1 MCWSTA
7 GRCIDSTCGTE
18 TPKPLCLIFG
28 EFNQLSLRLQCSC
41 LQVVSL
47 RDFCIVLLLS
57 SNGLA
62 GVDKKPA
69 HSGTDLLFIEV
80 ELTFLIPYVTCI
92 PVYLHMHILLS
103 LSDLKRFPS
112 PQQHVQDGR
121 KESLDGFVS
130 TFSKPLPPDGNA
142 GVFALDCEMV
152 SSPPSSVLCV
162 FIVNL
167 LSLLLIYT

>member
-1 MCWSTA
+1 MDTSHSWFQLMCWITA

-62 GVDKKPA
+62 GVNKKAA

-92 PVYLHMHILLS
+92 PVYLHIHLIYWPYITIMVHFSSFTKFIRP
-103 LSDLKRFPS
+103 KTVP
-112 PQQHVQDGR
+112 
-121 KESLDGFVS
+121 VS
-130 TFSKPLPPDGNA
+130 TATRSGRA
-142 GVFALDCEMV
+142 
-152 SSPPSSVLCV
+152 
-162 FIVNL
+162 
-167 LSLLLIYT
+167 

>member
-1 MCWSTA
+1 MCWITA

-18 TPKPLCLIFG
+18 TPKPLCLISG

-92 PVYLHMHILLS
+92 PVYLHMYILLS
-103 LSDLKRFPS
+103 LSDLKRFLS

-152 SSPPSSVLCV
+152 SSPPSSVL
-162 FIVNL
+162 